1 MEGKNTEDKWA
12 GGRTICMA
20 VSMNDT
26 PKCDCPRSTL
36 SPERNVTPLPVS
48 ADFTRLLR
56 LDRNKTLVFDWETS
70 GSAWRKFPVTEAFLP
85 GQFGHGRD
93 ERTGTFVVEEHAD
106 RQRPR
111 DEDDDGGQEDGHG

>member
-1 MEGKNTEDKWA
+1 MSA
-12 GGRTICMA
+12 QSGRTICMA

-26 PKCDCPRSTL
+26 PMCDCPKSTL

-56 LDRNKTLVFDWETS
+56 LDGNKRLVFGSENFT
-70 GSAWRKFPVTEAFLP
+70 SAWRIFLFIARGAFLP
-85 GQFGHGRD
+85 GQFGHGGD
-93 ERTGTFVVEEHAD
+93 ERAGTFVVEEHAD

-111 DEDDDGGQEDGHG
+111 DEDDDGCQEDGHG